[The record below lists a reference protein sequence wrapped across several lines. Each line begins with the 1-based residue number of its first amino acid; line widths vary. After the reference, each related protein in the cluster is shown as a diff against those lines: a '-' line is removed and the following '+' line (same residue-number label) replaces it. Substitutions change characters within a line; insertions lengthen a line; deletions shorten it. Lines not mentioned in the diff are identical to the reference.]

1 MDALN
6 GDLTDHNPRKITK
19 SDKDLRNWK
28 ET

>member
-19 SDKDLRNWK
+19 AYKDLRKWK